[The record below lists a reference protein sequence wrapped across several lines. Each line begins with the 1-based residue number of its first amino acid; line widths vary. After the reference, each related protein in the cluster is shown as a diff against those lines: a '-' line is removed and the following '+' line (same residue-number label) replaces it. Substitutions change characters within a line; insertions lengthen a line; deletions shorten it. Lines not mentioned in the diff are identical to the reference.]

1 MYMVASSAADIR
13 DWKTPFSF
21 VEQHIIFMNCINMTC
36 WKCLYF
42 SLISRGRLSSRFW
55 WNINISCGSLISY
68 GVDKIRN
75 SEKENKKTEKCSAST
90 TRGHKVTTEQLHDN
104 EAVAPLGCILD
115 IFLDYLKIDTTEIN
129 SLEKVKKQSCILI
142 FFRAFDP
149 DWSISLSGENLQN
162 LTRPRVINMF
172 WKKHFH
178 TKSLSEGLPAALTL
192 VFRARVYYGGIKKL
206 RSFDT
211 SNYNSEMSR

>member
-75 SEKENKKTEKCSAST
+75 SEKENKKNWEMFCFDDKRTQSHHRTASWQRGRRT
-90 TRGHKVTTEQLHDN
+90 TRLHFRYFSRLPKN
-104 EAVAPLGCILD
+104 RYHRNKFTG
-115 IFLDYLKIDTTEIN
+115 KG
-129 SLEKVKKQSCILI
+129 KKAELHSHFFQS
-142 FFRAFDP
+142 F
-149 DWSISLSGENLQN
+149 
-162 LTRPRVINMF
+162 RPR
-172 WKKHFH
+172 
-178 TKSLSEGLPAALTL
+178 L
-192 VFRARVYYGGIKKL
+192 VHLIVRWEPPEPHQ
-206 RSFDT
+206 T
-211 SNYNSEMSR
+211 SSH